1 MTRLG
6 VTHLVEDPTDVARA
20 LLAGHLAI
28 LPTETVYG
36 LAARADDPAAVA
48 RLYAAKGRPS
58 DHPVIVHAHDGAVLD
73 PAAGWVR
80 DAPAYAESLAAA
92 YWPGPMTLVLMRGAR
107 AGDDVTGGQDTV
119 AVRVPAHPRARAVLA
134 DMDRLDPAQAPHG
147 VAAPSANRFGRV
159 SPTTVRHALDEL
171 EGFLDADDVALD
183 GGECDVGV
191 ESTIV
196 DCTGARPRVL
206 RPGAITAAD
215 VEHATGLAVEGA
227 ERSTVRASGGLRS
240 HYAPRARVI
249 LRSDDDLGAD
259 PGWGLIAPSGVPT
272 PAGVTRLLSALDSRD
287 YAHGLYAAL
296 RRADQL
302 GLEVVIAVPPPPDS
316 TGLAEAV
323 LDRLRRAAAG

>member
-1 MTRLG
+1 MTE
-6 VTHLVEDPTDVARA
+6 VVDDPTAVARA
-20 LLAGHLAI
+20 LLAGRLAI

-36 LAARADDPAAVA
+36 LAARADDPNAVE

-58 DHPVIVHAHDGAVLD
+58 DHPVIVHAQDSAVLD

-80 DAPAYAESLAAA
+80 DAPAYARDLAVA
-92 YWPGPMTLVLMRGAR
+92 YWPGPMTLVLARGPR

-119 AVRVPAHPRARAVLA
+119 AVRVPAHPAARTVLA
-134 DMDRLDPAQAPHG
+134 SMDGLDPAQAPHG

-171 EGFLDADDVALD
+171 DGVLDTDDVALD
-183 GGECDVGV
+183 GGECAVGV

-196 DCTGARPRVL
+196 DCSGARPRIL

-215 VEHATGLAVEGA
+215 VERATGLAVEGA

-240 HYAPRARVI
+240 HYAPRARVV
-249 LRSDDDLGAD
+249 LCHGDAVEVV
-259 PGWGLIAPSGVPT
+259 PGSGLIAPSRVPT
-272 PAGVTRLLSALDSRD
+272 PAGVTRLLSAFDSRD

-296 RRADQL
+296 RTADEL
-302 GLEVVIAVPPPPDS
+302 GLDVVIAVPPPPDS
-316 TGLAEAV
+316 AGLADAV
-323 LDRLRRAAAG
+323 HDRLRRAAAD